1 MLKFIGLL
9 ASDSAFFI
17 NLYDSSKTSYIMTT
31 QRILEIFKEILT
43 IPRESGHEEHIIAYL
58 QNWAKQHK
66 LEHKTDEAGNVLI
79 IKPASQGYEN
89 APTVVLQSHSDMV
102 CEKNAGVE
110 HDFAKDPIKA
120 VEEDGWLI
128 AKDTT
133 LGADCGIGMA
143 AQLAVLEDDTLKHGK
158 IEALFTTEEE
168 TGLTGAMSLKPG
180 FITGNILINL
190 DSEDEGEL
198 FIGCAGGIDTT
209 AEFKYTTVPAT
220 QEYIKCEFRIFGAQ
234 GGHSGDDIDKN
245 RANAVKILARFLY
258 QALYKHDIE
267 LYEIDGGN
275 KRNAIAREAYAVI
288 GFKKRD
294 KNSILKI
301 FNNLL
306 KEVKEEYRNTD
317 SNVDG
322 SVGEVG
328 ILDVKSGKTIGAPVK
343 AVDPNSAA
351 SLIYALCAAP
361 HGVIAMSSDMPGLVE
376 TSTNLASVKMLPK
389 NIIRVGTSQRS
400 SVNSSR
406 QYAAQH
412 VEACFALAGAV
423 VKHNSEYPGWKPK
436 LDSHILEVSKEA
448 YKRLFG
454 KEPIVRAIHAGL
466 ECGLFLNIYPNLDM
480 ISFGPTLRGVHAP
493 GERLELAS
501 LDKFRKLLE
510 EVIVNL
516 K

>member
-1 MLKFIGLL
+1 
-9 ASDSAFFI
+9 
-17 NLYDSSKTSYIMTT
+17 MTT
-31 QRILEIFKEILT
+31 DRILEIFKEILT

-58 QNWAKQHK
+58 QNWAKGHN
-66 LEHKTDEAGNVLI
+66 LPCKTDEAGNVLI
-79 IKPASQGYEN
+79 TKPATKGREN
-89 APTVVLQSHSDMV
+89 SPTVVLQSHSDMV
-102 CEKNAGVE
+102 CEKNAGVQ
-110 HDFAKDPIKA
+110 HDFAKDPIIA
-120 VEEDGWLI
+120 VEENGWLI

-133 LGADCGIGMA
+133 LGADCGIGIA
-143 AQLAVLEDDTLKHGK
+143 AQLAVLEDENLEHGK

-180 FITGNILINL
+180 FITGNTLINL

-198 FIGCAGGIDTT
+198 FIGCAGGMDTT
-209 AEFKYTTVPAT
+209 AEFKYSTVPAT
-220 QEYIKCEFRIFGAQ
+220 GEYMKCEFRIFGGQ

-258 QALYKHDIE
+258 NALDKHDIE

-288 GFKKRD
+288 GFRKRD

-301 FNNLL
+301 FNTLIA
-306 KEVKEEYRNTD
+306 EVKDEYRITD
-317 SNVDG
+317 SNIDG
-322 SVGEVG
+322 AVGEVG
-328 ILDVKSGKTIGAPVK
+328 IYDVKAEKTIGGPKK
-343 AVDPNSAA
+343 AIDPNTTA
-351 SLIYALCAAP
+351 SLVYALCAAP
-361 HGVIAMSSDMPGLVE
+361 HGVLGMSSDMPGLVE

-389 NIIRVGTSQRS
+389 NIIRIGTSQRS
-400 SVNSSR
+400 SVNSCK
-406 QYAAQH
+406 QYAAKH

-423 VKHNSEYPGWKPK
+423 VKHNSQYPGWKPK
-436 LDSHILEVSKEA
+436 LDSPILEVSKAA
-448 YKRLFG
+448 YKKLFDV
-454 KEPIVRAIHAGL
+454 EPVVRAIHAGL
-466 ECGLFLNIYPNLDM
+466 ECGLFLDIYPNLDM